1 MAERGGDDE
10 RSFEPTQEEC
20 KARIG
25 VRKQEKVRD
34 SAKYAGEK
42 EKHAKGNVI
51 GTTAPSL
58 PKSKAVRFKPE
69 PMVEEFKE
77 FAFSSPPREI
87 RVGFRKTY
95 VWQSFL
101 FHEPKKSAMKPTTD
115 HLPKSPSTLPPTS
128 LNVPSGELSTKS
140 PNVEESVAAR
150 RKTPLA
156 SSKVSSTMSSAQPKL
171 TDPSDPS
178 KASMGL
184 LKHAGTTQSASVK
197 NVASAMPPVRL
208 PKVTAAGIRSLEAL
222 KASTKLPRIPPKD
235 AAVNLPAHSSSLKS
249 QRIGLA
255 NPPTKL
261 PPIKKPTEKPIKKSP
276 TWPPLMFNIQFPPTP
291 PKHSS
296 KKPSEDS
303 SATMPPA
310 DYDIMPPKDSGM
322 VQLTSSG
329 EMSLKEHDTTLLESA
344 KEKLRTLE
352 ILPPASS
359 EKTKKEIVK
368 PVNVAEADPE
378 TVSGYIT
385 V

>member
-1 MAERGGDDE
+1 MAERGDDDE

-20 KARIG
+20 KARMG

-34 SAKYAGEK
+34 SLKYGKK
-42 EKHAKGNVI
+42 EKHAKGNVT

-69 PMVEEFKE
+69 PMVEELKE
-77 FAFSSPPREI
+77 FAFSAPPREI
-87 RVGFRKTY
+87 RVGLHNTY

-101 FHEPKKSAMKPTTD
+101 FHEPKKSAMKPTTA
-115 HLPKSPSTLPPTS
+115 KSPSTLPPTS
-128 LNVPSGELSTKS
+128 LNVPSGELSTRS
-140 PNVEESVAAR
+140 PIVEESVAACS
-150 RKTPLA
+150 KTPLV

-184 LKHAGTTQSASVK
+184 LKHAGTTQLASVK
-197 NVASAMPPVRL
+197 NVASAMTPVRL

-222 KASTKLPRIPPKD
+222 KASTKLPRISPKD
-235 AAVNLPAHSSSLKS
+235 SGVNLPAHSSSLKS

-276 TWPPLMFNIQFPPTP
+276 TWPPLIFNIQFPPTP

-303 SATMPPA
+303 SA
-310 DYDIMPPKDSGM
+310 
-322 VQLTSSG
+322 
-329 EMSLKEHDTTLLESA
+329 
-344 KEKLRTLE
+344 
-352 ILPPASS
+352 
-359 EKTKKEIVK
+359 
-368 PVNVAEADPE
+368 
-378 TVSGYIT
+378 YI
-385 V
+385 

>member
-1 MAERGGDDE
+1 MAERGDDDE
-10 RSFEPTQEEC
+10 WSFEPTQEEC
-20 KARIG
+20 KARMG
-25 VRKQEKVRD
+25 VRKQEKVCG
-34 SAKYAGEK
+34 SEKYGKK
-42 EKHAKGNVI
+42 EKHPKGNVT

-69 PMVEEFKE
+69 PMVEELKE
-77 FAFSSPPREI
+77 FAFSAPPGEI
-87 RVGFRKTY
+87 RVGLQTY

-128 LNVPSGELSTKS
+128 LSVPSGELSTKS
-140 PNVEESVAAR
+140 PNVEGSVAAR
-150 RKTPLA
+150 SKTPSV
-156 SSKVSSTMSSAQPKL
+156 SSKVSSTMPSAQPKL

-184 LKHAGTTQSASVK
+184 LKHAGTTQLASVK
-197 NVASAMPPVRL
+197 NVAGALPPVRL

-235 AAVNLPAHSSSLKS
+235 SGVNLPAHSSSLKS
-249 QRIGLA
+249 QHIGLA

-276 TWPPLMFNIQFPPTP
+276 TWPPLIFNIQFPPTP
-291 PKHSS
+291 PKHSR
-296 KKPSEDS
+296 KKPSEGS
-303 SATMPPA
+303 SATMLPA
-310 DYDIMPPKDSGM
+310 DYDIMQSKDSGT
-322 VQLTSSG
+322 VQLTTSG
-329 EMSLKEHDTTLLESA
+329 EMSLKEHDTILLESA

-352 ILPPASS
+352 ISPPASS
-359 EKTKKEIVK
+359 EKTKKQKVK
-368 PVNVAEADPE
+368 PVNVAGADSE